1 MRDQDRIPAQ
11 AGSNTVADKVARRAR
26 AIEGRPFGPGSRTEH
41 EGRTMTGAQAIIASL
56 EAEGVDTIFGYPGG
70 QAIKIYDAL
79 YDSPKIRH
87 VLARHEQ
94 AATHMADGYARATGK
109 VGVVLVTSGPGATN
123 TVTGIATAYMDS
135 IPLVVIT
142 GQVTRGVIG
151 TDAFQESDIVGIT
164 MPIVKHS
171 FLLQSTDDL
180 TRTFR
185 EAFYIASTGRPGP
198 VLIDVPSDLSGA
210 EMVFPYPDSVNLP
223 SYRPTYRGNAK
234 QVRACAELIRS
245 AKRPLLYAG
254 GGVVASHACQELTE
268 LAEKM
273 RIPVITSLM
282 GKGAMRCSNP
292 LNLGPVG
299 MHGSKYANMAVM
311 ECDLLIACGAR
322 FSDRMTGK
330 VSEFAPH
337 AKIVHIDI
345 DPAEIGKI
353 VNPDVPIVG
362 DVKTVLA
369 AVNRRLDETGAEP
382 VGEAWCREVFGWRE
396 RWPFYTSDFA
406 DFPDK
411 IAPEV
416 LLGQLSDK
424 LDPERSIVT
433 TEVGQHQ
440 MWALQ
445 NIHREHART
454 FISSGGLGTMGF
466 GFPAAIGAKL
476 GCPEDEVVC
485 VAGDGSFQM
494 NSQEMA
500 TAAANRVP
508 VKVLIVNNRALGMV
522 HQWQTLFYDRRY
534 SFTELDAV
542 PDFVKLADA
551 YGWEAAR
558 ISRPEEVSDALD
570 AMLAADGPYLLDVQI
585 PADQTVYPMVAPG
598 APIDDIIGALDVTL
612 GGVRVSEKGF
622 GAAGHPPVSDDDDRV
637 RGDEVS

>member
-1 MRDQDRIPAQ
+1 MTTLEEKMAMR
-11 AGSNTVADKVARRAR
+11 KL
-26 AIEGRPFGPGSRTEH
+26 AIEGKPFGPGSHTEH
-41 EGRTMTGAQAIIASL
+41 EGKTMTGAQAIIASL

-79 YDSPKIRH
+79 YDSKQIHH

-94 AATHMADGYARATGK
+94 GATHMADGYARATGK

-135 IPLVVIT
+135 IPMVVIT

-151 TDAFQESDIVGIT
+151 TDSFQESDIVGIT
-164 MPIVKHS
+164 MPVVKHS

-198 VLIDVPSDLSGA
+198 VLIDIPSDLSGA
-210 EMVFPYPDSVNLP
+210 EMVFHYPDSVSLP
-223 SYRPTYRGNAK
+223 SYKPTYRGNARQVK
-234 QVRACAELIRS
+234 QAAELIQK
-245 AKRPLLYAG
+245 AERPLLYAG
-254 GGVVASHACQELTE
+254 GGIVTSHACAELTE
-268 LAEKM
+268 LAERM
-273 RIPVITSLM
+273 QIPVVTTLM

-299 MHGSKYANMAVM
+299 MHGSKYANMAVT
-311 ECDLLIACGAR
+311 ECDLLIAVGAR
-322 FSDRMTGK
+322 FSDRVTGK

-337 AKIVHIDI
+337 AKVIHIDI

-353 VNPDVPIVG
+353 INPVVPIVG
-362 DVKTVLA
+362 DAKGVLA
-369 AVNRRLDETGAEP
+369 AINERLAKADAQP
-382 VGEAWCREVFGWRE
+382 IDRAWVEDVFSWRE
-396 RWPFYTSDFA
+396 RWPFYTSDFSDYPNA
-406 DFPDK
+406 

-416 LLGQLSDK
+416 VLHKLSQK
-424 LDPERSIVT
+424 LDPEASIVT

-440 MWALQ
+440 MWAHQ

-466 GFPAAIGAKL
+466 GFPAAIGAKI
-476 GCPEDEVVC
+476 GCPESEVVC

-500 TAAANRVP
+500 TAKINDVP
-508 VKVLIVNNRALGMV
+508 VKVLIIDNRALGMV
-522 HQWQTLFYDRRY
+522 HQWQSLFYNKRY
-534 SFTELDAV
+534 SFTELADN

-551 YGWEAAR
+551 YGWRAHRVEKPEDVDAALN
-558 ISRPEEVSDALD
+558 E
-570 AMLAADGPYLLDVQI
+570 MLASKEPYLLDVMI
-585 PADQTVYPMVAPG
+585 PRDQTVYPMVAPG

-622 GAAGHPPVSDDDDRV
+622 GKPAAAPAAPDAPEPDEKG
-637 RGDEVS
+637 GDE

>member
-1 MRDQDRIPAQ
+1 MTTLEEKMAMR
-11 AGSNTVADKVARRAR
+11 KL
-26 AIEGRPFGPGSRTEH
+26 AIEGKPFGPGSHTPH
-41 EGRTMTGAQAIIASL
+41 EGKTMTGAQAIIASL

-79 YDSPKIRH
+79 YDSKQIHH

-94 AATHMADGYARATGK
+94 GATHMADGYARATGK

-135 IPLVVIT
+135 IPMVVIT

-151 TDAFQESDIVGIT
+151 TDSFQESDIVGIT
-164 MPIVKHS
+164 MPVVKHS

-198 VLIDVPSDLSGA
+198 VLIDIPSDLSGA
-210 EMVFPYPDSVNLP
+210 EMVFHYPDSVSLP
-223 SYRPTYRGNAK
+223 SYKPTYRGNARQVK
-234 QVRACAELIRS
+234 QAAELIQK
-245 AKRPLLYAG
+245 AERPLLYAG
-254 GGVVASHACQELTE
+254 GGIVTSHACAELTE
-268 LAEKM
+268 LAERM
-273 RIPVITSLM
+273 QIPVVTTLM

-299 MHGSKYANMAVM
+299 MHGSKYANMAVT
-311 ECDLLIACGAR
+311 ECDLLITVGAR
-322 FSDRMTGK
+322 FSDRVTGK

-337 AKIVHIDI
+337 AKVIHIDI

-353 VNPDVPIVG
+353 INPVVPIVG
-362 DVKTVLA
+362 DAKGVLA
-369 AVNRRLDETGAEP
+369 AINERLAKADAQP
-382 VGEAWCREVFGWRE
+382 IDRAWVEDVFSWRE
-396 RWPFYTSDFA
+396 RWPFYTSDFSDYPNA
-406 DFPDK
+406 

-416 LLGQLSDK
+416 VLHKLSQK
-424 LDPERSIVT
+424 LDPEASIVT

-440 MWALQ
+440 MWAHQ

-466 GFPAAIGAKL
+466 GFPAAIGAKI
-476 GCPEDEVVC
+476 GCPESEVVC

-500 TAAANRVP
+500 TAKINDVP
-508 VKVLIVNNRALGMV
+508 VKVLIIDNRALGMV
-522 HQWQTLFYDRRY
+522 HQWQSLFYNKRY
-534 SFTELDAV
+534 SFTELADN

-551 YGWEAAR
+551 YGWRAR
-558 ISRPEEVSDALD
+558 RVEKPEDVDAALD
-570 AMLAADGPYLLDVQI
+570 EMLASKEPYLLDVMI
-585 PADQTVYPMVAPG
+585 PRDQTVYPMVAPG

-622 GAAGHPPVSDDDDRV
+622 GKPAAAPTAPEPDEKG
-637 RGDEVS
+637 GDE

>member
-1 MRDQDRIPAQ
+1 MTTLEEKMAMR
-11 AGSNTVADKVARRAR
+11 KL
-26 AIEGRPFGPGSRTEH
+26 AIEGKPFGPGSHTPH
-41 EGRTMTGAQAIIASL
+41 EGKTMTGAQAIIASL

-79 YDSPKIRH
+79 YDSKQIHH

-94 AATHMADGYARATGK
+94 GATHMADGYARATGK

-135 IPLVVIT
+135 IPMVVIT

-151 TDAFQESDIVGIT
+151 TDSFQESDIVGIT
-164 MPIVKHS
+164 MPVVKHS

-198 VLIDVPSDLSGA
+198 VLIDIPSDLSGA
-210 EMVFPYPDSVNLP
+210 EMVFHYPDSVSLP
-223 SYRPTYRGNAK
+223 SYKPTYRGNARQVK
-234 QVRACAELIRS
+234 QAAELIQK
-245 AKRPLLYAG
+245 AERPLLYAG
-254 GGVVASHACQELTE
+254 GGIVTSHACAELTE
-268 LAEKM
+268 LAERM
-273 RIPVITSLM
+273 QIPVVTTLM

-299 MHGSKYANMAVM
+299 MHGSKYANMAVT
-311 ECDLLIACGAR
+311 ECDLLIAVGAR
-322 FSDRMTGK
+322 FSDRVTGK

-337 AKIVHIDI
+337 AKVIHIDI

-353 VNPDVPIVG
+353 INPVVPIVG
-362 DVKTVLA
+362 DAKGVLA
-369 AVNRRLDETGAEP
+369 AINERLAKADAQP
-382 VGEAWCREVFGWRE
+382 IDRAWVEDVFSWRE
-396 RWPFYTSDFA
+396 RWPFYTSDFSDYPNA
-406 DFPDK
+406 

-416 LLGQLSDK
+416 VLHKLSQK
-424 LDPERSIVT
+424 LDPEASIVT

-440 MWALQ
+440 MWAHQ

-466 GFPAAIGAKL
+466 GFPAAIGAKI
-476 GCPEDEVVC
+476 GCPDSEVVC

-500 TAAANRVP
+500 TAKINDVP
-508 VKVLIVNNRALGMV
+508 VKVLIIDNRALGMV
-522 HQWQTLFYDRRY
+522 HQWQSLFYNKRY
-534 SFTELDAV
+534 SFTELADN

-551 YGWEAAR
+551 YGWRAR
-558 ISRPEEVSDALD
+558 RVEKPEDVDAALD
-570 AMLAADGPYLLDVQI
+570 EMLASKEPFLLDVMI
-585 PADQTVYPMVAPG
+585 PRDQTVYPMVAPG

-622 GAAGHPPVSDDDDRV
+622 GKPVAAPTAPEPDEKG
-637 RGDEVS
+637 GDE

>member
-1 MRDQDRIPAQ
+1 MTTLEEKMAMR
-11 AGSNTVADKVARRAR
+11 KL
-26 AIEGRPFGPGSRTEH
+26 AIEGKPFGPGSHTPH
-41 EGRTMTGAQAIIASL
+41 EGKTMTGAQAIIASL

-79 YDSPKIRH
+79 YDSKQIHH

-94 AATHMADGYARATGK
+94 GATHMADGYARATGK

-135 IPLVVIT
+135 IPMVVIT

-151 TDAFQESDIVGIT
+151 TDSFQESDIVGIT
-164 MPIVKHS
+164 MPVVKHS

-198 VLIDVPSDLSGA
+198 VLIDIPSDLSGA
-210 EMVFPYPDSVNLP
+210 EMVFHYPDSVSLP
-223 SYRPTYRGNAK
+223 SYKPTYRGNARQVK
-234 QVRACAELIRS
+234 QAAELIQK
-245 AKRPLLYAG
+245 AERPLLYAG
-254 GGVVASHACQELTE
+254 GGIVTSHACAELTE
-268 LAEKM
+268 LAERM
-273 RIPVITSLM
+273 QIPVVTTLM

-299 MHGSKYANMAVM
+299 MHGSKYANMAVT
-311 ECDLLIACGAR
+311 ECDLLIAVGAR
-322 FSDRMTGK
+322 FSDRVTGK

-337 AKIVHIDI
+337 ARIIHIDI

-353 VNPDVPIVG
+353 INPVVPIVG
-362 DVKTVLA
+362 DAKGVLA
-369 AVNRRLDETGAEP
+369 AINERLAKADAQPHDGAW
-382 VGEAWCREVFGWRE
+382 VSDVFSWRE
-396 RWPFYTSDFA
+396 RWPFYTCNFSDY
-406 DFPDK
+406 PDA

-416 LLGQLSDK
+416 VLHKLSEK
-424 LDPERSIVT
+424 LDPEASIVT

-440 MWALQ
+440 MWAHQ

-466 GFPAAIGAKL
+466 GFPAAIGAKI
-476 GCPEDEVVC
+476 GCPESEVVC

-500 TAAANRVP
+500 TAKINDVP
-508 VKVLIVNNRALGMV
+508 VKVLIIDNRALGMV
-522 HQWQTLFYDRRY
+522 HQWQSLFYNKRY
-534 SFTELDAV
+534 SFTELADN

-551 YGWEAAR
+551 YGWRAR
-558 ISRPEEVSDALD
+558 RVEKPEDVDAALD
-570 AMLAADGPYLLDVQI
+570 EMLASKEPYLLDVMI
-585 PADQTVYPMVAPG
+585 PRDQTVYPMVAPG

-622 GAAGHPPVSDDDDRV
+622 GKPVAASAAPEPDEKG
-637 RGDEVS
+637 GDE

>member
-1 MRDQDRIPAQ
+1 MMTLEEKMAMR
-11 AGSNTVADKVARRAR
+11 KL
-26 AIEGRPFGPGSRTEH
+26 AIEGKPFGPGSHTPH
-41 EGRTMTGAQAIIASL
+41 EGKTMTGAQAIIASL

-79 YDSPKIRH
+79 YDSKQIHH

-94 AATHMADGYARATGK
+94 GATHMADGYARATGK

-135 IPLVVIT
+135 IPMVVIT

-151 TDAFQESDIVGIT
+151 TDSFQESDIVGIT
-164 MPIVKHS
+164 MPVVKHS

-198 VLIDVPSDLSGA
+198 VLIDIPSDLSGA
-210 EMVFPYPDSVNLP
+210 EMVFHYPDSVNLP
-223 SYRPTYRGNAK
+223 SYKPTYRGNARQVK
-234 QVRACAELIRS
+234 QAAELIEK
-245 AKRPLLYAG
+245 AERPLIYAG
-254 GGVVASHACQELTE
+254 GGIVTSHACAELTE
-268 LAEKM
+268 LAERM
-273 RIPVITSLM
+273 QIPVVTTLM

-299 MHGSKYANMAVM
+299 MHGSKYANMAVT
-311 ECDLLIACGAR
+311 ECDLLIAVGAR
-322 FSDRMTGK
+322 FSDRVTGK

-337 AKIVHIDI
+337 AKVIHIDI

-353 VNPDVPIVG
+353 INPVVPIVG
-362 DVKTVLA
+362 DAKVVLA
-369 AVNRRLDETGAEP
+369 AINERLAKADAQP
-382 VGEAWCREVFGWRE
+382 IDRAWVEDVFSWRE
-396 RWPFYTSDFA
+396 RWPFYTSDFSDYPNA
-406 DFPDK
+406 

-416 LLGQLSDK
+416 VLHKLSQK
-424 LDPERSIVT
+424 LDPEASIVT

-440 MWALQ
+440 MWAHQ

-466 GFPAAIGAKL
+466 GFPAAIGAKI
-476 GCPEDEVVC
+476 GCPDSEVVC

-500 TAAANRVP
+500 TAKINDVP
-508 VKVLIVNNRALGMV
+508 VKVLIIDNRALGMV
-522 HQWQTLFYDRRY
+522 HQWQSLFYNKRY
-534 SFTELDAV
+534 SFTELADN

-551 YGWEAAR
+551 YGWRAR
-558 ISRPEEVSDALD
+558 RVEKPEDVDVALD
-570 AMLAADGPYLLDVQI
+570 EMLASKEPFLLDVMI
-585 PADQTVYPMVAPG
+585 PRDQTVYPMVAPG

-622 GAAGHPPVSDDDDRV
+622 GKPAAAPTAPEPDEKG
-637 RGDEVS
+637 GDE